1 MCALVTGVQTCAL
14 PISLQRAATAEA
26 GDRLGLARLDLARFY
41 FAHGLG
47 SEALGV
53 LQVIGA
59 DNPRLARDP
68 EVLLMKGASELMLKD
83 YGTAVASLA
92 HPALAGEREA
102 LPWQAALAAEAEDWR
117 SEEHTSELQ
126 SLMRISYAVFCLK
139 KTNK

>member
-1 MCALVTGVQTCAL
+1 MR
-14 PISLQRAATAEA
+14 ISVWS
-26 GDRLGLARLDLARFY
+26 LDVCSSDL
-41 FAHGLG
+41 GLG

-102 LPWQAALAAEAEDWR
+102 LLWQAALAAEAEDWPAAAPGFAAALDLIDPYPDNLR
-117 SEEHTSELQ
+117 DRTS
-126 SLMRISYAVFCLK
+126 VV
-139 KTNK
+139 